1 MRPLLLLTT
10 LLCVLCAALAE
21 AQHNADMVKLCGRS
35 FLRAVVYACGGSRWK
50 RVTADEETL
59 QSSNRHPRL
68 RTTAVPAMDRRWRD
82 QRQALMSVCCDLGCQ
97 MSDLFM
103 LC

>member
-21 AQHNADMVKLCGRS
+21 TQRNADMVKLCGRS

-50 RVTADEETL
+50 RVTEEEAL
-59 QSSNRHPRL
+59 QSSEYRGSFQMHHYGGL
-68 RTTAVPAMDRRWRD
+68 QVS
-82 QRQALMSVCCDLGCQ
+82 ALVLT
-97 MSDLFM
+97 
-103 LC
+103 

>member
-1 MRPLLLLTT
+1 MNNMRPLLLLTT

-21 AQHNADMVKLCGRS
+21 TQHNADMVKLCGRS

-59 QSSNRHPRL
+59 QSSEYRG
-68 RTTAVPAMDRRWRD
+68 
-82 QRQALMSVCCDLGCQ
+82 SFQ
-97 MSDLFM
+97 MQHYGA
-103 LC
+103 